1 MGNSS
6 SGCFRDFAKYS
17 SLNVLGMIGLSCYIL
32 ADTFF
37 IANGLGANGLAALN
51 LAIPIYSL
59 VYGSGLMLG
68 MGGATRYAVSGGR
81 NKSGNDTKNAENTKN
96 PVNANNAAHAKNA
109 KSRLTDVIFTNT
121 IYAAAALALIFIVTG
136 MFLSGPIARLL
147 GADTEIFDMTKTYIH
162 VVFLFSPAFIMNNIL
177 ICFVRN
183 DGAPKLAMFAMLM
196 GSFFNIVFD
205 YIFIFPLQ
213 MGILGAVLATGFSP
227 VVGMLILSL
236 HLIRRKNRF
245 HLVRT
250 GPRFSIIASI
260 FSLGLPTL
268 VTELSSG
275 IVIIVFNIIIL
286 GLEGNTGVAAYGVV
300 ANISLVVASIYT
312 GMAQGVQ
319 PLISRAFGQGDKAA
333 IRQVLQYAL
342 VTVLILSCLIY
353 AMVFLFTGPIVQAFN
368 SENDPVL
375 REIAIKGMKLYF
387 TASFFMGFNTIISVF
402 FTSVEKAAPAQ
413 LISLLRGLFVIIPTA
428 FIMSGL
434 FGITGVW
441 LAFPVTEMIVA
452 AAGAGIYMKLEKQL

>member
-6 SGCFRDFAKYS
+6 CFRNFAKYS

-37 IANGLGANGLAALN
+37 IANGLGANGLTALN

-81 NKSGNDTKNAENTKN
+81 KEPAGSKDNSKT
-96 PVNANNAAHAKNA
+96 
-109 KSRLTDVIFTNT
+109 RITDVIFTNT
-121 IYAAAALALIFIVTG
+121 IYAAAVLALIFIVTG
-136 MFLSGPIARLL
+136 LFLSGPIARLL
-147 GADTEIFDMTKTYIH
+147 GADAEIFDMTKTYIR

-213 MGILGAVLATGFSP
+213 MGILGAVLATGISP
-227 VVGMLILSL
+227 IVGMLILSL
-236 HLIRRKNRF
+236 HLIRGKNRF

-268 VTELSSG
+268 VTEFSSG
-275 IVIIVFNIIIL
+275 IVIIAFNIIIL

-300 ANISLVVASIYT
+300 ANISLVAASIFT

-319 PLISRAFGQGDKAA
+319 PLISRAFGQGDQTT
-333 IRQVLQYAL
+333 IRQILRYAL

-353 AMVFLFTGPIVQAFN
+353 TMVFIFTGPIVQAFN
-368 SENDPVL
+368 SENDPLL
-375 REIAIKGMKLYF
+375 REIAIKGMILYF
-387 TASFFMGFNTIISVF
+387 TAAFFMGFNTIISVF

-413 LISLLRGLFVIIPTA
+413 LISLLRGLFVIVPMA

-441 LAFPVTEMIVA
+441 LAFPVTELSVA
-452 AAGAGIYMKLEKQL
+452 VTGGGMYLKMKKRL

>member
-6 SGCFRDFAKYS
+6 CFRDFAKYS

-81 NKSGNDTKNAENTKN
+81 NKSRNNTRNEENANHAAYAKKTKN
-96 PVNANNAAHAKNA
+96 
-109 KSRLTDVIFTNT
+109 RITDVIFTNT
-121 IYAAAALALIFIVTG
+121 IYAAVVLALIFIVTG

-147 GADTEIFDMTKTYIH
+147 GADAEIFDMTRIYIH

-213 MGILGAVLATGFSP
+213 MGILGAVLAMGFSP

-275 IVIIVFNIIIL
+275 IVIVVFNIIIL

-300 ANISLVVASIYT
+300 ANISLVAASIYT

-319 PLISRAFGQGDKAA
+319 PLISRAFGQGDQST
-333 IRQVLQYAL
+333 IRQVLRYAL
-342 VTVLILSCLIY
+342 ATVLILSCLIY
-353 AMVFLFTGPIVQAFN
+353 AMIFIFTGPIVQAFN
-368 SENDPVL
+368 SENDPL
-375 REIAIKGMKLYF
+375 LQEIAIKGMKLYF
-387 TASFFMGFNTIISVF
+387 TAAFFMGFNTIISVF

-441 LAFPVTEMIVA
+441 LAFPVAEMIVA
-452 AAGAGIYMKLEKQL
+452 AVGAILYIRN

>member
-1 MGNSS
+1 M
-6 SGCFRDFAKYS
+6 
-17 SLNVLGMIGLSCYIL
+17 VGLSCYIL

-51 LAIPIYSL
+51 LAIPIYSF

-68 MGGATRYAVSGGR
+68 MGGATKYSIYSGQ
-81 NKSGNDTKNAENTKN
+81 KEIKKKDM
-96 PVNANNAAHAKNA
+96 V
-109 KSRLTDVIFTNT
+109 FTNT
-121 IYAAAALALIFIVTG
+121 LYAAGVLALLFILTG
-136 MFLSGPIARLL
+136 LFFSGPIARLL
-147 GADTEIFDMTKTYIH
+147 GADAEIFAMTSIYIK

-183 DGAPKLAMFAMLM
+183 DGAPKLAMAAMLA

-227 VVGMLILSL
+227 VVGMLIMSL
-236 HLIRRKNRF
+236 HIIRGNNQF
-245 HLVRT
+245 HPVKT
-250 GPRFSIIASI
+250 APRFRMTGSI

-286 GLEGNTGVAAYGVV
+286 ALAGNTGVAAYGVI

-312 GMAQGVQ
+312 GMAQGIQ
-319 PLISRAFGQGDKAA
+319 PLVSKAWGHHDRNT
-333 IRQVLQYAL
+333 IRQILNYAL
-342 VTVLILSCLIY
+342 ITAFVLSCMIY
-353 AMVFLFTGPIVQAFN
+353 AVVFLFTEPIVQVFN
-368 SENDPVL
+368 SENNL
-375 REIAIKGMKLYF
+375 QLKEIAIAGMKLYF
-387 TASFFMGFNTIISVF
+387 TAAFFMGFNTIISIF
-402 FTSVEKAAPAQ
+402 FTSVEKAIPAQ
-413 LISLLRGLFVIIPTA
+413 LISLLRGLIVIIPMA

-441 LAFPVTEMIVA
+441 LAFPATELIVA
-452 AAGAGIYMKLEKQL
+452 AAGTVIYMRIKKQI

>member
-1 MGNSS
+1 MENSR
-6 SGCFRDFAKYS
+6 CFKDFAKYS
-17 SLNVLGMIGLSCYIL
+17 FLNVLGMIGLSCYIL

-37 IANGLGANGLAALN
+37 IAGGLGANGLTALN
-51 LAIPIYSL
+51 LAIPIYSF

-68 MGGATRYAVSGGR
+68 MGGATKYSIYRGQ
-81 NKSGNDTKNAENTKN
+81 KDTGK
-96 PVNANNAAHAKNA
+96 
-109 KSRLTDVIFTNT
+109 TDIVFTNT
-121 IYAAAALALIFIVTG
+121 LYAAAALAVLFILTG
-136 MFLSGPIARLL
+136 LFLSAPITRLL
-147 GADTEIFDMTKTYIH
+147 GANEETFAMTNTYIK
-162 VVFLFSPAFIMNNIL
+162 VVFLFSPAFIMNNIM

-196 GSFFNIVFD
+196 GSFFNIIFD

-236 HLIRRKNRF
+236 HLIRKNNRF
-245 HLVRT
+245 HLVKTR
-250 GPRFSIIASI
+250 PCFLMAASI

-286 GLEGNTGVAAYGVV
+286 KLEGNIGVAAYGVV

-319 PLISRAFGQGDKAA
+319 PLISRAFGHGDKRT
-333 IRQVLQYAL
+333 IRQLLRYSL
-342 VTVLILSCLIY
+342 ITVMILSCLIY
-353 AMVFLFTGPIVQAFN
+353 AAVFTFTEPVVQIFN
-368 SENDPVL
+368 SENNL
-375 REIAIKGMKLYF
+375 RLQEIAMVGMKLYF
-387 TASFFMGFNTIISVF
+387 TAAFFMGFNTIISVF

-413 LISLLRGLFVIIPTA
+413 LISLMRGLFIIIPTA
-428 FIMSGL
+428 FIMSEL

-441 LAFPVTEMIVA
+441 LAFPVTEMIVT
-452 AAGAGIYMKLEKQL
+452 AAGTVLYIKIRKQL

>member
-1 MGNSS
+1 MKI
-6 SGCFRDFAKYS
+6 SGCFKDFAKYS

-51 LAIPIYSL
+51 LAIPVYSF

-68 MGGATRYAVSGGR
+68 MGGATRYSISGGR
-81 NKSGNDTKNAENTKN
+81 KEGSQTGDSSKNREDRTSDNHK
-96 PVNANNAAHAKNA
+96 
-109 KSRLTDVIFTNT
+109 LTDIIFTNT
-121 IYAAAALALIFIVTG
+121 IYAAVALALIFIVTG
-136 MFLSGPIARLL
+136 TFLSGPIARLL
-147 GADTEIFDMTKTYIH
+147 GADAQTFAMTKTYIH

-236 HLIRRKNRF
+236 HLIRRKNHF
-245 HLVRT
+245 HLVKT

-300 ANISLVVASIYT
+300 ANISLVVASIFT

-319 PLISRAFGQGDKAA
+319 PLISRAFGRGEKNT
-333 IRQVLQYAL
+333 IRQVLRYAL
-342 VTVLILSCLIY
+342 ITVCILSCLIY
-353 AMVFLFTGPIVQAFN
+353 ALVFFFTSPIVQAFN

-375 REIAIKGMKLYF
+375 REIALKGMKLYF
-387 TASFFMGFNTIISVF
+387 TAAFFMGFNTIISVF
-402 FTSVEKAAPAQ
+402 FTSMEKAAPAQ

-428 FIMSGL
+428 FIMSWL

-441 LAFPVTEMIVA
+441 LAFPATEMIVA
-452 AAGAGIYMKLEKQL
+452 AVGAGIYLKVNKK

>member
-1 MGNSS
+1 
-6 SGCFRDFAKYS
+6 
-17 SLNVLGMIGLSCYIL
+17 MIGLSCYIL

-37 IANGLGANGLAALN
+37 IANGLGANGLTALN

-81 NKSGNDTKNAENTKN
+81 NKTGNDTKNAENAYHAAHGKNTKN
-96 PVNANNAAHAKNA
+96 
-109 KSRLTDVIFTNT
+109 RITDVIFTNT
-121 IYAAAALALIFIVTG
+121 IYAAAVLALIFIVTG
-136 MFLSGPIARLL
+136 LFLSGPIARLL
-147 GADTEIFDMTKTYIH
+147 GADAEIFDMTKTYIR

-213 MGILGAVLATGFSP
+213 MGILGAVLATGISP
-227 VVGMLILSL
+227 IVGMLILSL
-236 HLIRRKNRF
+236 HLIRGKNRF

-275 IVIIVFNIIIL
+275 IVIIAFNIIIL

-300 ANISLVVASIYT
+300 ANISLVAASIFT

-319 PLISRAFGQGDKAA
+319 PLISRAFGQGDQTT
-333 IRQVLQYAL
+333 IRQILRYAL

-353 AMVFLFTGPIVQAFN
+353 TMVFIFTGPIVQAFN
-368 SENDPVL
+368 SENDPLL
-375 REIAIKGMKLYF
+375 REIAIKGMILYF
-387 TASFFMGFNTIISVF
+387 TAAFFMGFNTIISVF

-413 LISLLRGLFVIIPTA
+413 LISLLRGLFVIVPMA

-441 LAFPVTEMIVA
+441 LAFPVTELIVA
-452 AAGAGIYMKLEKQL
+452 VTGGVIYLKMKKRL